1 MAYVGKAAVPVIK
14 DIPCDLQLSFC
25 LQSVVQRAR
34 PVFRGEAADK
44 EEVYDSAPFH
54 SRFQR
59 VFVSYVFTALNFLQD
74 PEASAGACCI
84 HWPLALLHA
93 DISSSNFQAAVKVQT
108 RYCQC
113 YQYSFCLNK
122 TISVAGPNVLDLPSK
137 TKAATGYP
145 KIR

>member
-1 MAYVGKAAVPVIK
+1 MIFNSLFAFNLWSKGQSLY
-14 DIPCDLQLSFC
+14 LERRQLIRF
-25 LQSVVQRAR
+25 
-34 PVFRGEAADK
+34 K
-44 EEVYDSAPFH
+44 EKLGDSAPFH
-54 SRFQR
+54 TRFQH

-74 PEASAGACCI
+74 PETSAGAFFI

-93 DISSSNFQAAVKVQT
+93 GISSSNFQAAVKGQT

-122 TISVAGPNVLDLPSK
+122 TISVAGLNVLDLPSK
-137 TKAATGYP
+137 TKTDTGYP